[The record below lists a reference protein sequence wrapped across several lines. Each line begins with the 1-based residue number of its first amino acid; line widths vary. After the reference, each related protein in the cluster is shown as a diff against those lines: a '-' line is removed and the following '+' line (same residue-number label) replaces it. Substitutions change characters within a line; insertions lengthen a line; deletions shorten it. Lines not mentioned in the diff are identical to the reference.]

1 MAHNK
6 DRRPTYPTENK
17 NRNAKSIINLLENAW
32 NWLCFAFVVVT
43 AIYIIYKIPCNT
55 IRRNHIEKA
64 PVATEAVI
72 TQIGESTR
80 VGAPVY
86 YDFYVGDSLYHG
98 IVMMTSKERK
108 AKNTRVGQTINIT
121 YEEGNPSNS
130 MYGRTV
136 SQWNEFP
143 LFIFREG

>member
-17 NRNAKSIINLLENAW
+17 KHHAKSIIDLLKNGW
-32 NWLCFAFVVVT
+32 NWLCFAFVVVV
-43 AIYIIYKIPCNT
+43 AIYIVYKIPYT
-55 IRRNHIEKA
+55 AIKRYYIEKS
-64 PVATEAVI
+64 PVTTEAVI
-72 TQIGESTR
+72 TQIGKSTQW

-98 IVMMTSKERK
+98 IVMMTSKQRK
-108 AKNTRVGQTINIT
+108 AKNTRVDQTINIT
-121 YEEGNPSNS
+121 YEKDNPSNS
-130 MYGRTV
+130 MYGKTR

-143 LFIFREG
+143 FYFQ

>member
-17 NRNAKSIINLLENAW
+17 KRNAKSIIDLLKNGW
-32 NWLCFAFVVVT
+32 NWLCFAFVVVV
-43 AIYIIYKIPCNT
+43 AIYTIYKIPHNA
-55 IRRNHIEKA
+55 IRRYHIEKS
-64 PVATEAVI
+64 PVTTEAVI

-98 IVMMTSKERK
+98 IVYTSRK
-108 AKNTRVGQTINIT
+108 TREANNIRIGQTINIT
-121 YEEGNPSNS
+121 YEKDNPSNS

-143 LFIFREG
+143 FYFQ

>member
-17 NRNAKSIINLLENAW
+17 NRNAKSIINLLKNGW

-43 AIYIIYKIPCNT
+43 AIYIIYKIPYNT
-55 IRRNHIEKA
+55 IRRYHIEKS
-64 PVATEAVI
+64 PVTTEAVI

-98 IVMMTSKERK
+98 IVMMTSKQRK

-121 YEEGNPSNS
+121 YEKDNPSNS
-130 MYGRTV
+130 MYGKTV
-136 SQWNEFP
+136 SQ
-143 LFIFREG
+143 